1 MKKIVTLLTSRCRLK
16 WFASILLVGL
26 VSVTADAAHRNN
38 VDSLLHVLDVVIDS
52 SAVYDAKLRQ
62 DLVGYK
68 VAYDNADNDTARL
81 NRAYTLFKTYRKLCL
96 DSALYF
102 ARQRVQIAQ
111 RLGNPDSLLSA
122 RLDEADALKCLGRL
136 SDALAILDALPHN
149 AYISNNAHYYFLY
162 HSILLSLSQIIT
174 DEQEKLNYK
183 SLLMHYR
190 DTVNIVNIHDTL
202 TVCVNTCAIAKG
214 HGHFQEA
221 LDGLL
226 RFGKTHQNL
235 AHNSAIYWYELGD
248 TYRSL
253 GDMENAKYCFT
264 MSSIIDKRNCSK
276 TYTSLQSLA
285 WLLYQEGDT
294 ERAFRY
300 INCSLNDV
308 MSSNARNR
316 LFLVGEYLPIITTA
330 YTHHQHTLAMRRNIL
345 FGICALALAI
355 LAGLLSVIYRSNKRM
370 KAMQA
375 QLTDNNN
382 KLQQLNSQLR
392 EQGKALVESNR
403 IKEEYIGQLFNLC
416 SQYISE
422 SENKRTKILGRI
434 KMGKIKELQEQLS
447 SSTMAQDLNRLFD
460 NFDAIFLELF
470 PDFIERF
477 NELLRSDEQ
486 IEVKG
491 KHLLTP
497 ELRIYALVR
506 LGITDSTKIA
516 GFLHYSPQTVY
527 NYRMKVRNRSDLP
540 KDQFIAR
547 IQSL

>member
-1 MKKIVTLLTSRCRLK
+1 MTKPTATATRCRLRI
-16 WFASILLVGL
+16 FATILFVMLECVA
-26 VSVTADAAHRNN
+26 ADAAQRNH
-38 VDSLLHVLDVVIDS
+38 VDSLLKVLDVVIDS
-52 SAVYDAKLRQ
+52 SAVYDAELRQ
-62 DLVGYK
+62 NLVGYR
-68 VAYDNADNDTARL
+68 VAYDNANGDKTRFNV
-81 NRAYTLFKTYRKLCL
+81 AYTLFKTYRKVRL
-96 DSALYF
+96 DSALYY
-102 ARQRVQIAQ
+102 ARQRVMIAQ
-111 RLGNPDSLLSA
+111 RLAEPDSMLSA
-122 RLDEADALKCLGRL
+122 RLNEADALKCLGRL
-136 SDALAILDALPHN
+136 HDALAVLDALPHN
-149 AYISNNAHYYFLY
+149 DFISSNAHYYFLY
-162 HSILLSLSQIIT
+162 HSILLSLSQMTT
-174 DEQEKLNYK
+174 DQLEIANYK
-183 SLLMHYR
+183 SQLMHYR
-190 DTVNIVNIHDTL
+190 DTVNLVNAHDTL
-202 TVCVNTCAIAKG
+202 TVCVNTCAIEKS
-214 HGHFQEA
+214 HGRFHEA
-221 LDGLL
+221 LEGLL
-226 RFGKTHQNL
+226 LFGGTHSDL
-235 AHNSAIYWYELGD
+235 VRNSAIYWYELAD
-248 TYRSL
+248 TYRNL
-253 GDMENAKYCFT
+253 GDLENAKYCFT
-264 MSSIIDKRNCSK
+264 MSAIIDKRNCSK

-300 INCSLNDV
+300 INCALNDV

-316 LFLVGEYLPIITTA
+316 LSLVGEYLPIITTA
-330 YTHHQHTLAMRRNIL
+330 YTHHQHTLALRRNIL

-375 QLTDNNN
+375 QLKDNNN
-382 KLQQLNSQLR
+382 KLQLLNSQLR

-403 IKEEYIGQLFNLC
+403 IKEVYIGQLFNLC

-434 KMGKIKELQEQLS
+434 KMGKVKELQEQLS

-477 NELLRSDEQ
+477 NALLRPNER

-506 LGITDSTKIA
+506 LGINDSTKIA
-516 GFLHYSPQTVY
+516 SFLHYSPQTVY
-527 NYRMKVRNRSDLP
+527 NYRMKVRNKSDLT
-540 KDQFIAR
+540 KDQFIAK

>member
-1 MKKIVTLLTSRCRLK
+1 MTFPSPNTIICRWRILAALLLITLCCE
-16 WFASILLVGL
+16 
-26 VSVTADAAHRNN
+26 TAQAGKQYHM
-38 VDSLLHVLDVVIDS
+38 DSLLQVLDAVIDS
-52 SAVYDAKLRQ
+52 SAIYDAHLHQ
-62 DLVGYK
+62 DLVGYR
-68 VAYDNADNDTARL
+68 VAFDNAEDDKTRFVKAHI
-81 NRAYTLFKTYRKLCL
+81 LFKTYRKFRL

-102 ARQRVQIAQ
+102 ARQRVQIAH
-111 RLGNPDSLLSA
+111 RLNIPDSLLSA

-136 SDALAILDALPHN
+136 NDAMAVLDAIPHN
-149 AYISNNAHYYFLY
+149 AYISNSPHYYSLY
-162 HSILLSLSQIIT
+162 LSILLSLSQMTT
-174 DEQEKLNYK
+174 DNLEEAHYK

-190 DTVNIVNIHDTL
+190 DTLNLVNSLDTL
-202 TVCVNTCAIAKG
+202 TVCVNTCAIDKS
-214 HGHFQEA
+214 HGRFKEA
-221 LDGLL
+221 LEGLR
-226 RFGKTHQNL
+226 RFGEIHGDL
-235 AHNSAIYWYELGD
+235 VCNSAIYWYELAD
-248 TYRSL
+248 TYRNL

-316 LFLVGEYLPIITTA
+316 LSLVGEYLPIITTA
-330 YTHHQHTLAMRRNIL
+330 YTHHQHTLALRRNIL
-345 FGICALALAI
+345 IGICALALAI

-375 QLTDNNN
+375 QLKDNNN
-382 KLQQLNSQLR
+382 KLQQLNNQLR
-392 EQGKALVESNR
+392 EQGKALIESNR

-434 KMGKIKELQEQLS
+434 KMGKVKELQEQLS

-477 NELLRSDEQ
+477 NELLRPDEQ

-506 LGITDSTKIA
+506 LGINDSTKIA

-527 NYRMKVRNRSDLP
+527 NYRMKVRNKSDLT
-540 KDQFIAR
+540 KDQFIAK